1 MLGHSTPQTTLTIY
15 SHYFQEAR
23 IKAEK
28 AISEL
33 IGIKDVPN
41 PSELRDNEK
50 QTLSLLRELNN
61 EGQDAAI
68 AMIADLVTQGKY
80 NLREKD

>member
-1 MLGHSTPQTTLTIY
+1 MS
-15 SHYFQEAR
+15 
-23 IKAEK
+23 
-28 AISEL
+28 ISQKTEY
-33 IGIKDVPN
+33 
-41 PSELRDNEK
+41 NEK